1 MGVIRMEIKPQEG
14 KQTDFLST
22 KADIAI
28 YGGAAGGGKTFG
40 LLLECLRHVDN
51 GGFGA
56 VIFRRDSK
64 QIKNEGSLLDSSS
77 EIYPLVGGVCTGYPM
92 PTWTFKSGAKI
103 SFSHLQLEK
112 DKYSW
117 QGAQVCLIAFDEL
130 THFTA
135 SQFWYLL
142 SRNRSTCGIKPYMRA
157 TCNPDSDSWVRSLID
172 WWIDKD
178 GYAIPERSGVL
189 RYFFRDAGE
198 IIWADT
204 PQELTKKH
212 HCSLADIKSLTFIS
226 SNVYDNKILMEKDPS
241 YIANLKALTLVDRER
256 LLNGNWNIKP
266 QAGMI
271 FRRSQVTVIEE
282 IPKDVKS
289 WCRAWD
295 LGATEVSID
304 EPSPDATAGV
314 LIGVRENGKFVVA
327 NVIKVCELAANV
339 RNLIKNTCIMD
350 KKQFGTVLTRL
361 PQDPGQA
368 GKAQAADFVKFLAG
382 FKVKTQVVNGDKV
395 TRSEPFAAQWQA
407 GNVDVVAGDWNEAYF
422 NELEQFPDGAH
433 DDMVDASSDA
443 FISLAEKKQALKF
456 NAANIRRS
464 NMYL

>member
-1 MGVIRMEIKPQEG
+1 MGVIKMEIRPQEG

-22 KADIAI
+22 NADIAI

-40 LLLECLRHVDN
+40 LLLECLRHIDN

-92 PTWTFKSGAKI
+92 PTWKFKSGAKI
-103 SFSHLQLEK
+103 SFSHLQFEK

-135 SQFWYLL
+135 SQFWYML
-142 SRNRSTCGIKPYMRA
+142 SRNRSTCGIKPYVRA
-157 TCNPDSDSWVRSLID
+157 TCNPDADSWVRSLID

-189 RYFFRDAGE
+189 RYFFRDAGN
-198 IIWADT
+198 IIWGDSKEELQQKYHADVA
-204 PQELTKKH
+204 E
-212 HCSLADIKSLTFIS
+212 IKSLTFIS
-226 SNVYDNKILMEKDPS
+226 SNVYDNKILMDKDPS
-241 YIANLKALTLVDRER
+241 YIANLKALTLVDRKR
-256 LLNGNWNIKP
+256 LLDGNWNIKP

-271 FRRSQVTVIEE
+271 FKRSQVNVIEYL
-282 IPKDVKS
+282 PKNIKR

-295 LGATEVSID
+295 LGATEVSND
-304 EPSPDATAGV
+304 NPSPDATAGV
-314 LIGVRENGKFVVA
+314 LIGITDNDRYVVA
-327 NVIKVCELAANV
+327 DVIRVCEVAANV
-339 RNLIKNTCIMD
+339 RKLIKNTCASD
-350 KKQFGTVLTRL
+350 KARYKRVCTRL

-368 GKAQAADFVKFLAG
+368 GKAQAADFIKFLAG
-382 FKVKTQVVNGDKV
+382 YKIKIQTVSGDKV

-407 GNVDVVAGDWNEAYF
+407 GNVDVLAADWNEAYF
-422 NELEQFPDGAH
+422 NELEQFPDGSH

-443 FISLAEKKQALKF
+443 FITVAKEYYEPQKYVSNF
-456 NAANIRRS
+456 NI
-464 NMYL
+464 

>member
-1 MGVIRMEIKPQEG
+1 MGVIKMEIRPQEG

-22 KADIAI
+22 NADIAI

-40 LLLECLRHVDN
+40 LLLECLRHIDN

-135 SQFWYLL
+135 SQFWYML
-142 SRNRSTCGIKPYMRA
+142 SRNRSTCGIKPYVRA
-157 TCNPDSDSWVRSLID
+157 TCNPDADSWVRSLID

-189 RYFFRDAGE
+189 RYFFRDAGN
-198 IIWADT
+198 IIWGDSKEELQQKYNADVA
-204 PQELTKKH
+204 E
-212 HCSLADIKSLTFIS
+212 IKSLTFIS

-241 YIANLKALTLVDRER
+241 YIANLKALTLVDRQR
-256 LLNGNWNIKP
+256 LLGGNWNIKP
-266 QAGMI
+266 QAGAI
-271 FRRSQVTVIEE
+271 FRRSQVNVIQQLPHD
-282 IPKDVKS
+282 IKR

-295 LGATEVSID
+295 LGATEVSSGN
-304 EPSPDATAGV
+304 PSPDATAGV
-314 LIGVRENGKFVVA
+314 LIGVTEGGRYVVA
-327 NVIKVCELAANV
+327 DVIRVCEIAANV
-339 RNLIKNTCIMD
+339 RRLIKNTCASD
-350 KKQFGTVLTRL
+350 NAKHKNVTVRL

-368 GKAQAADFVKFLAG
+368 GKAQAADFIKYLAG
-382 FKVKTQVVNGDKV
+382 YKVKTQTVNGDKV
-395 TRSEPFAAQWQA
+395 TRSEPFAAQWQG
-407 GNVDVVAGDWNEAYF
+407 GNVDVLAADWNESYF
-422 NELEQFPDGAH
+422 NELEQFPDGSH

-443 FISLAEKKQALKF
+443 FIELVEGRKKMNF
-456 NAANIRRS
+456 NSANLRRS
-464 NMYL
+464 FA

>member
-1 MGVIRMEIKPQEG
+1 MEIRPQEG
-14 KQTDFLST
+14 KQAEFLAT

-40 LLLECLRHVDN
+40 LLLECLRNINN

-77 EIYPLVGGVCTGYPM
+77 EIYPFVGGICNTYPM

-135 SQFWYLL
+135 TQFWYML
-142 SRNRSTCGIKPYMRA
+142 SRNRSTCGIKPYIRA
-157 TCNPDSDSWVRSLID
+157 TCNPDADSWVRSLVD
-172 WWIDKD
+172 WWIGED
-178 GYAIPERSGVL
+178 GFAIPERSGVL

-198 IIWADT
+198 IIWGDSAEEL
-204 PQELTKKH
+204 QEKYN
-212 HCSLADIKSLTFIS
+212 CNISDIKSLAFIS
-226 SNVYDNKILMEKDPS
+226 SNIYDNKILMEKDPS
-241 YIANLKALTLVDRER
+241 YISNLKALTLVDRQR

-271 FRRSQVTVIEE
+271 FRRSQVTVIPTL
-282 IPKDVKS
+282 PKDIKR

-295 LGATEVSID
+295 LGATEISP
-304 EPSPDATAGV
+304 ENPSPDATAGV
-314 LIGVRENGKFVVA
+314 LIGVRENGRYVVA
-327 NVIKVCELAANV
+327 NVIRVCELAADV
-339 RNLIKNTCIMD
+339 RNLVRNTCVSD
-350 KKQFGTVLTRL
+350 KANCKQILTKI

-368 GKAQAADFVKFLAG
+368 GKAQAADFIKFLAG
-382 FKVKTQVVNGDKV
+382 HRIKTQTVSKDKI

-407 GNVDVVAGDWNEAYF
+407 GNVDVLAGEWNEMYF
-422 NELEQFPDGAH
+422 NELEQFPDGMH

-443 FISLAEKKQALKF
+443 FVGLVEGKVPIRF
-456 NAANIRRS
+456 NIGNLRQGV
-464 NMYL
+464 Y